1 MRDRVAFFLP
11 TRKGSE
17 RVKDKNTRPFAG
29 FNGGLIENKIIQL
42 MNTNLVD
49 EIILSTNDSIS
60 IEIGE
65 YYAKHDHRIRVI
77 RRPEELCLSS
87 TNLQDLICYVPTITY
102 AEHIL
107 WGHVTT
113 PMADAQLYDEAIQRY
128 FDCLTDSYDSL
139 VGVSE
144 IKNFLLD
151 REGRIIN
158 NTTGIPWPRTQDLE
172 PLYQINHTVFLTKRE
187 TYIAQKNRLGSKPF
201 LYRTDEVHSF
211 DIDWP
216 EDFAIAEILYNHF
229 VDNK

>member
-1 MRDRVAFFLP
+1 MRGKVAFFLP

-17 RVKDKNTRPFAG
+17 RIKDKNTRPFAG
-29 FNGGLIENKIIQL
+29 FNGGLIENKITQL
-42 MNTNLVD
+42 MNTNLID

-65 YYAKHDHRIRVI
+65 YYAKQDNRIRVI

-87 TNLQDLICYVPTITY
+87 TNLQDLICYVPTITD

-113 PMADAQLYDEAIQRY
+113 PMADAQLYDKAIQCY
-128 FDCLTDSYDSL
+128 FDCLAESYDSL
-139 VGVSE
+139 VGVTE
-144 IKNFLLD
+144 IKNFLLN
-151 REGRIIN
+151 REGGIIN

-187 TYIAQKNRLGSKPF
+187 TYIAQRNRLGSRPF
-201 LYRTDEVHSF
+201 LYKIDEIHSF

-216 EDFAIAEILYNHF
+216 EDFTIAEILYNHV